1 MVDNTNTTKEAQ
13 AKERACLDLSTA
25 ALSFAMANGP
35 AKEESYNAW
44 MTLWCLIEKNFN
56 LLEYDLSEMDSYK
69 PNPDPKPEV
78 IERAIDR
85 YKALTG
91 PGTKWD
97 EQYLLFDLIWLAK
110 F

>member
-13 AKERACLDLSTA
+13 AKEKACSELSLA
-25 ALSFAMANGP
+25 ALNFVMAEGL
-35 AKEESYNAW
+35 ADKDKSYNDW
-44 MTLWCLIEKNFN
+44 MKLWDLIEKNFN

-91 PGTKWD
+91 PGTK
-97 EQYLLFDLIWLAK
+97 
-110 F
+110 